1 MSLAIHVISA
11 IKKGLE
17 KAGKS
22 LEILKWTL
30 SCNSDV
36 FNSLPASGVL
46 CNLLMIFTN
55 KLDPDQARLNP
66 YCLTLIKRWFFLKKK
81 KKLKKYLQTTKK
93 KKIPSMQR
101 FNLIL
106 EISNVFSFCFL
117 PGLMT
122 GVETLLLCVSVL
134 VMLLLST

>member
-1 MSLAIHVISA
+1 MSLAIISA

-46 CNLLMIFTN
+46 CHLLMIFTN

-66 YCLTLIKRWFFLKKK
+66 NCLTLIKRCYFLKKK
-81 KKLKKYLQTTKK
+81 K
-93 KKIPSMQR
+93 
-101 FNLIL
+101 
-106 EISNVFSFCFL
+106 
-117 PGLMT
+117 
-122 GVETLLLCVSVL
+122 
-134 VMLLLST
+134 